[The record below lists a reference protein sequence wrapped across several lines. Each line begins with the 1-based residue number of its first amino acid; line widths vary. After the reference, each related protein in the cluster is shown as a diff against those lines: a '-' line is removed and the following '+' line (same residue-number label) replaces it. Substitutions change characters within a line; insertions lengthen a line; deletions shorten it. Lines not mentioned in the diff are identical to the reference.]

1 MTINKKQISS
11 LSILLF
17 SKLFERIAFYMLISL
32 LTQYLIS
39 KSNLEIDESVEFYS
53 IFLAIITFTSFF
65 SGLLGDLTN
74 RIKLVKIGMLLM
86 TILYFFLIFFSNS
99 YHLFLAGLV
108 LLGISLG
115 INNSNIPVF
124 VGNIFDERNTQI
136 FGLTG
141 FIFFSVVISVG
152 ALFAPLIAV
161 YLKDNFGYN
170 SVFILAFIFAAIS
183 YVLYLIFSKKY
194 IRLDLPIE
202 NKKKFET
209 EKKYQ
214 NLNLL
219 IFLGVIFFGIFVRF
233 VLQQKDLTFSFYVRD
248 YVENGF
254 NFKQNIVNLEKYI
267 SIILL
272 IIFAI
277 ISIIIKINWSIIF
290 KFIIVGTFL
299 GLIGYAFAAILQT
312 SENDKI
318 SQFPISIIFLILII
332 SETIIYPTLSYII
345 YRSSPIR
352 FKGLFQGISYT
363 IVSSQLMFLG
373 FMIYKNSNPNLTF
386 LIFSIILLF
395 CVILIYIFSVIIK
408 KKEDKLVEI
417 ENM

>member
-170 SVFILAFIFAAIS
+170 SVFILPFIFAAIS

-219 IFLGVIFFGIFVRF
+219 ILLGVIFFGIFVRF

>member
-170 SVFILAFIFAAIS
+170 SVFILPFIFAAIS

-386 LIFSIILLF
+386 LIFSIILLI

>member
-1 MTINKKQISS
+1 
-11 LSILLF
+11 L
-17 SKLFERIAFYMLISL
+17 
-32 LTQYLIS
+32 
-39 KSNLEIDESVEFYS
+39 
-53 IFLAIITFTSFF
+53 
-65 SGLLGDLTN
+65 
-74 RIKLVKIGMLLM
+74 
-86 TILYFFLIFFSNS
+86 
-99 YHLFLAGLV
+99 
-108 LLGISLG
+108 
-115 INNSNIPVF
+115 P
-124 VGNIFDERNTQI
+124 
-136 FGLTG
+136 
-141 FIFFSVVISVG
+141 
-152 ALFAPLIAV
+152 
-161 YLKDNFGYN
+161 
-170 SVFILAFIFAAIS
+170 FIFAAIS

-290 KFIIVGTFL
+290 KFIIDGIFL

>member
-170 SVFILAFIFAAIS
+170 SVFILPFIFAAIS